1 MNRSKKTEEIANKC
15 MFVIGVII
23 VLIFILTLR

>member
-1 MNRSKKTEEIANKC
+1 MKNKTEQFVNKC

-23 VLIFILTLR
+23 VLIFILALR

>member
-1 MNRSKKTEEIANKC
+1 MRDKTEKFVSKC

-23 VLIFILTLR
+23 VLIFILALR

>member
-1 MNRSKKTEEIANKC
+1 MNRKKKTEQIANQV